1 MTQSEKNRLYKI
13 ASVILEDELKIVSQ
27 NLEHVSKSVN
37 EALAQIDAIEDN
49 LYNIDAKLKQN
60 RVFVNYDDIEYALS
74 QLKEIRN
81 KLGKYSVFSTI
92 VDGLEN
98 KLRTEYG
105 ITKDNNKVLNNNNP
119 LVLLWFLIYKNWI
132 IKNILRGDTYVRKK
146 I

>member
-1 MTQSEKNRLYKI
+1 MTKSENNRLFKI
-13 ASVILEDELKIVSQ
+13 ASVILEDELKMVSQ
-27 NLEHVSKSVN
+27 DLEHISSSIAN
-37 EALAQIDAIEDN
+37 TLAQIEVIEEN

-74 QLKEIRN
+74 QLKEIKN
-81 KLGKYSVFSTI
+81 KMGKYSVFSTI

-119 LVLLWFLIYKNWI
+119 LVLLWFLIYKNRI
-132 IKNILRGDTYVRKK
+132 IKI
-146 I
+146 IF

>member
-27 NLEHVSKSVN
+27 NLEHVSKSVA
-37 EALAQIDAIEDN
+37 EALVQIDAIENN

-119 LVLLWFLIYKNWI
+119 LVLL
-132 IKNILRGDTYVRKK
+132 
-146 I
+146 